1 MLVYLGDLLELLEEF
16 RLLFDF
22 FLPSVLD
29 RLCLLLRDCD
39 DLRLLLATL
48 PFFFDIQHSF
58 LGDSTLNLHLLV
70 FVLLKRAGNSPLVSE
85 GHLQFTA
92 GWIFNHFKL
101 QTINSHMGHG
111 SWVIVSMMNFSRI
124 YDQAITHAS
133 ALMLK

>member
-29 RLCLLLRDCD
+29 RLCPLLRDCD
-39 DLRLLLATL
+39 DLGLLLTTL
-48 PFFFDIQHSF
+48 SFFFDIKHSF
-58 LGDSTLNLHLLV
+58 LGNSTLNLHLLV
-70 FVLLKRAGNSPLVSE
+70 FVLLKRAGNSPFVSE
-85 GHLQFTA
+85 GHFQFAA

-111 SWVIVSMMNFSRI
+111 SWVIVSMMNFLRI